1 MRETRA
7 GHHDDVG
14 GAGRMKARC
23 VLMNITDLAK
33 VGARD
38 PSRFSRAPF
47 RTSEIAVNEAPRVQA
62 TKTPPKDRPASR
74 SFAPSERNVLATHPC
89 AIRINLNVMRRSMSN
104 YKKDLY

>member
-23 VLMNITDLAK
+23 VLMNITDLAN

-38 PSRFSRAPF
+38 PSRFPRAPSGP
-47 RTSEIAVNEAPRVQA
+47 RQLRKTRPQGCKPQDTSEGSPCHGAGR
-62 TKTPPKDRPASR
+62 RF
-74 SFAPSERNVLATHPC
+74 FAPSER
-89 AIRINLNVMRRSMSN
+89 MS
-104 YKKDLY
+104 